1 MRLADRIFAP
11 HYAAPMACRLVQPAK
26 LLRDK
31 GGDVLAELAAE
42 QIFEVLEVS
51 GAHAWGVA
59 EDGSVG
65 YVDRGA
71 LVVA

>member
-1 MRLADRIFAP
+1 MRLADRVFAP
-11 HYAAPMACRLVQPAK
+11 HYAAPMPCLLVQAAP

-31 GGDVLAELAAE
+31 AGDVAGQLAEGE
-42 QIFEVLEVS
+42 RFEVLEVS

-59 EDGSVG
+59 QDGTVG

-71 LVVA
+71 LIVA